1 LRLLLDTH
9 ILLWTIVKSPL
20 LPRRA
25 VELLSDP
32 ATSQSASAVNVWE
45 TAIKHARRRGGIND
59 VPMSGRQLLDDL
71 IGVEA
76 EILPVLPTHAA
87 AVDDLPPLHGDPFD
101 RLLIAQARTESMHLL
116 THDQTLAAYGDFVI
130 VV

>member
-76 EILPVLPTHAA
+76 EILPVLPAHAA

>member
-1 LRLLLDTH
+1 MRLLLDTH
-9 ILLWTIVKSPL
+9 ILLWTIVRSPL
-20 LPRRA
+20 LPKRA
-25 VELLSDP
+25 AELLSDRLN
-32 ATSQSASAVNVWE
+32 SQSASVVNIWE
-45 TAIKHARRRGGIND
+45 TAIKHARRRGGVND
-59 VPMSGRQLLDDL
+59 VPLSGRQLLDDL

-76 EILPVLPTHAA
+76 EILPILPAHAA

-116 THDQTLAAYGDFVI
+116 THDKTLAAYGDFVI